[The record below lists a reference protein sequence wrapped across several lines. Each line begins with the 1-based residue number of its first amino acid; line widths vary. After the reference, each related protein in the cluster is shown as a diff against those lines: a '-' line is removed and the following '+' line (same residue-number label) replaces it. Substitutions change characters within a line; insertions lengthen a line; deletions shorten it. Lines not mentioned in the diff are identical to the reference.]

1 LRSVVERN
9 TPQGDRVLLVPL
21 LVSYGGIETGIR
33 KRLDGLAYTMSLQA
47 LLPDDRLADW
57 VVDSARRSLPSRD
70 ALLVIAHGSNKGDW
84 NQRVAKMLQT
94 VSWNGPKGV
103 AFLTT
108 ASPEE
113 TFPAV
118 VARLDRE
125 AVGRI
130 IGVLLLVSSL
140 GTTTTS

>member
-1 LRSVVERN
+1 V
-9 TPQGDRVLLVPL
+9 D
-21 LVSYGGIETGIR
+21 
-33 KRLDGLAYTMSLQA
+33 
-47 LLPDDRLADW
+47 
-57 VVDSARRSLPSRD
+57 DSARRSLPSSD
-70 ALLVIAHGSNKGDW
+70 ALLVIAHRSNEGDW
-84 NQRVAKMLQT
+84 SQHVAKMVQT

-130 IGVLLLVSSL
+130 IGVLLLVSSS